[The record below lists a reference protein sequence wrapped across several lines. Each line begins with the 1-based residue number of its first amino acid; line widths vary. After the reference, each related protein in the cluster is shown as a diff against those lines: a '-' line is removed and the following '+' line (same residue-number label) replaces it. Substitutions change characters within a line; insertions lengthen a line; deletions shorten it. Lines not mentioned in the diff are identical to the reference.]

1 MLDLEQMDS
10 QSLILESPFGVEGM
24 VAGTPLRCPRPM
36 IAQPVVVWTPARILG
51 ALFSIMLSVP
61 RAALM
66 APAVIRTARNRRA

>member
-1 MLDLEQMDS
+1 
-10 QSLILESPFGVEGM
+10 
-24 VAGTPLRCPRPM
+24 M